1 MTTQTENQNISLLL
15 TEVAA
20 RQPDKTCLVVS
31 NPFEFGIEEPTYLHL
46 SCGELERR
54 VRTSAHGLQALG
66 IGAGTRTLVMIRP
79 GFDLVT
85 AVFAL
90 LRAGAVPVFIDE
102 GMGLDNMLRCIEE
115 VQPNAVLAV
124 ARGFEFMAAYP
135 DTFASIEKA
144 VSVGPGGP
152 AQTAS
157 FSGLLA
163 ADVAAHAHAHN
174 APEDLSLILFTTGS
188 TGTPKGVQY
197 TPRVVR
203 SQLEVMKRTW
213 ALTERDVDL
222 STFPTFV
229 IGTIAIGMTVVVPDI
244 DPSNPAGA
252 DPRKIVQAIHDHQTT
267 YTFGP
272 PALWDKVTRY
282 CTEHAIELPSMRNV
296 LVAGAPVPAKLI
308 RRFPRILPNGSC
320 HTPIGATEGNP
331 ITNISMQELIDE
343 TLPQTDLGKGV
354 CVGYPLPGHEIRVID
369 IDDGIIE
376 DWSQARILGVGEI
389 GEMVVS
395 GSVVTHHYYNR
406 PEATRKAKIY
416 GGANGI
422 AHRLGDT
429 GFVDEKGRLWFCGR
443 RAQIVKAAGKDWY
456 PLQLES
462 SFNSEADIWRS
473 ALVGVE
479 SDGVAELALCIEFEP
494 GHVPS
499 SWRLPPERLARLR
512 QKASAMQVPLRRF
525 FACPEGFPVDIR
537 HNSKINRP
545 QLSKW
550 AQALLDAE
558 RAETVVVLQP

>member
-20 RQPDKTCLVVS
+20 RQPEKSCLIVA
-31 NPFEFGIEEPTYLHL
+31 NPFEFGTPPTYRQL

-54 VRTSAHGLQALG
+54 VRISAHGLQTLG
-66 IGAGTRTLVMIRP
+66 IGAGARVLMMIPP

-85 AVFAL
+85 AGFAL
-90 LRAGAVPVFIDE
+90 LRTGAVPVFIDE
-102 GMGLDNMLRCIEE
+102 GMGLENMLRCIEE
-115 VQPNAVLAV
+115 VEPDAVLSI
-124 ARGFEFMAAYP
+124 ARGFELMTAYP
-135 DTFASIEKA
+135 DAFKSVEKTVCIGA
-144 VSVGPGGP
+144 GGP
-152 AQTAS
+152 EGS
-157 FSGLLA
+157 LLFSDLLA
-163 ADVAAHAHAHN
+163 ADVAMHAHAHKE
-174 APEDLSLILFTTGS
+174 PEDLSLILFTTGS

-213 ALTERDVDL
+213 GLTEHDVDL

-244 DPSNPAGA
+244 DPSNPASA

-282 CTEHAIELPSMRNV
+282 CIEHKIELPSMRNV

-308 RRFPRILPNGSC
+308 RRFPRILPNGNC
-320 HTPIGATEGNP
+320 HTPIGATEANP
-331 ITNISMQELIDE
+331 ITNITMQELIDE
-343 TLPQTDLGKGV
+343 ALPQTDMGKGV
-354 CVGYPLPGHEIRVID
+354 CVGYPLPGHEITVIG

-376 DWSQARILGVGEI
+376 DWSQARILGTGEI

-395 GSVVTHHYYNR
+395 GSVVTHHYYSR
-406 PEATRKAKIY
+406 PEATRKSKIY

-443 RAQIVKAAGKDWY
+443 RAQVVQAAGKDWY

-473 ALVGVE
+473 ALVGVVV
-479 SDGVAELALCIEFEP
+479 DDVPELALCIEFEP
-494 GHVPS
+494 GQAPPT
-499 SWRLPPERLARLR
+499 WRLPSERLARLQ
-512 QKASAMQVPLRRF
+512 QKALVMQVPLRRF
-525 FACPEGFPVDIR
+525 FACPDGFPVDIR

-550 AQALLDAE
+550 VQTLLDDE
-558 RAETVVVLQP
+558 RVEDVETEQS